1 MLTKIGRKITKS
13 INCCD
18 TEHENIEQ
26 IKVVRM
32 CTQYVHNLYL
42 CLLIIKDILIFSL
55 NLLNFYWFLI
65 IVLLPNLLSL
75 GIFALGNE
83 QILMIPLLPF
93 VILRPRNL
101 FLSQE
106 VKPLTSNK
114 LRHNPNFSILWAM
127 CTLKTSI
134 ALGLMDQLCFHTDQ
148 AISDFTH
155 YFVLVFLILSQK
167 SFTLPMFAF
176 GLFFQLTQ
184 ILLPYLITVEFHFLK
199 VDIYFY
205 ANICAQICMLYT
217 QFYKSVSVCICL

>member
-1 MLTKIGRKITKS
+1 MLTKIERKITKS

-32 CTQYVHNLYL
+32 CTQHVHNLYL

-114 LRHNPNFSILWAM
+114 LRHNPNFSIFWAM
-127 CTLKTSI
+127 CTVKASI
-134 ALGLMDQLCFHTDQ
+134 ALGLMD
-148 AISDFTH
+148 
-155 YFVLVFLILSQK
+155 
-167 SFTLPMFAF
+167 
-176 GLFFQLTQ
+176 
-184 ILLPYLITVEFHFLK
+184 
-199 VDIYFY
+199 
-205 ANICAQICMLYT
+205 
-217 QFYKSVSVCICL
+217 